1 MAAAK
6 KPNENGQG
14 TLITIVTDRVLKIY
28 EAAIKTNAS
37 LILMFDAPP
46 QLGRSRCPT
55 NCAGHRF
62 KYDRLNL
69 RLADVLYRAK
79 INPMGEGRRGSAS
92 GCAQRHCCAATL
104 ALLCLSAGADAFAQS
119 TPAQSTSAP
128 GTPTAPLGSTGE
140 RPQSGGQ
147 RLPGA
152 QPVSPP
158 PANLGVAAPPPSA
171 PPVSAPNA
179 PRFVLRKV
187 NIVGN
192 TVIDQ
197 AAINRV
203 VTPYIGKVVT
213 PADLEE
219 IRRRF
224 TRLYIDRG
232 FINSGAVLPDQTIVN
247 GVVTYRFVEGRIT
260 DINIAGTQ
268 HFKSEYFS
276 SRLARATEA
285 PFNVVDLE
293 EEQQILLQ
301 DPLIR
306 RLNVEILPGLVP
318 GEARLDADVSEAS
331 RYSLFAQV
339 ADDQS
344 PTVGET
350 RGQLQGSL
358 ANIVGVGDLLTANYG
373 RSGALN
379 DGFIGYSVPIASDD
393 TRFSLRY
400 DRNGTVVV
408 TPALVPL
415 NVTSSYSSVGVGLS
429 RPFYRTAEQNLTLAV
444 SLERREE
451 ETFLLGMPFDFVPG
465 SKNGYTNVTALRFS
479 QSWLDRNADHALALR
494 STFSLGLGAF
504 GATTVDTTLPSSRF
518 FVWLGQGQYV
528 QRIWNDIEGLV
539 RADLQLSDRPL
550 FQIEQFALGGIDTVR
565 GYREYLTVTDDAVL
579 ASAELHVPV
588 GKIRLPY
595 LARTDTDGIVQL
607 VPFYDYGQ
615 GWNVGRPTPFPP
627 NISGVGAGL
636 RWYLG
641 AGLTAEFY
649 YGYGIRHVRE
659 VTGGNSLED
668 KGIYFRITSVFF

>member
-1 MAAAK
+1 MS
-6 KPNENGQG
+6 G
-14 TLITIVTDRVLKIY
+14 TLWR
-28 EAAIKTNAS
+28 
-37 LILMFDAPP
+37 
-46 QLGRSRCPT
+46 
-55 NCAGHRF
+55 
-62 KYDRLNL
+62 
-69 RLADVLYRAK
+69 RLAPLA
-79 INPMGEGRRGSAS
+79 
-92 GCAQRHCCAATL
+92 
-104 ALLCLSAGADAFAQS
+104 ALLWVVADANALAQS
-119 TPAQSTSAP
+119 NLANPI
-128 GTPTAPLGSTGE
+128 GTPRE
-140 RPQSGGQ
+140 RPESGSQ

-152 QPVSPP
+152 QPAPPP
-158 PANLGVAAPPPSA
+158 PANLGVASPPPAAA
-171 PPVSAPNA
+171 PAPAANS

-187 NIVGN
+187 DVVGN
-192 TVIDQ
+192 TVINQ
-197 AAINRV
+197 AAINAV
-203 VTPYIGKVVT
+203 VKPYIGKVVT

-232 FINSGAVLPDQTIVN
+232 FINSGAVLPDQNIVN

-260 DINIAGTQ
+260 DINVAGTN
-268 HFKSEYFS
+268 HFRPGYFS
-276 SRLARATEA
+276 SRLERASEA
-285 PFNVVDLE
+285 PFNITDLE
-293 EEQQILLQ
+293 QEQQILLQ

-306 RLNVEILPGLVP
+306 RLNIQILPGLVP

-344 PTVGET
+344 PTVGEI
-350 RGQLQGSL
+350 RGQLQGSF
-358 ANIVGVGDLLTANYG
+358 ANILGVGDLMTANYG

-379 DGFIGYSVPIASDD
+379 DGFVGYSVPIASDD

-408 TPALVPL
+408 TPSLVPL
-415 NVTSSYSSVGVGLS
+415 DISSSYSSVGVGLS
-429 RPFYRTAEQNLTLAV
+429 RPFYRTAEQNLTLGI
-444 SLERREE
+444 SLERRAEQ
-451 ETFLLGMPFDFVPG
+451 TFLLGMPFDFEAG

-479 QSWLDRNADHALALR
+479 QSWLNRNAEHALALR
-494 STFSLGLGAF
+494 STFSVGLGAF
-504 GATTVDTTLPSSRF
+504 GATVVDTTLPSSRF

-579 ASAELHVPV
+579 ASAELHVPI
-588 GKIRLPY
+588 GKLRLPY
-595 LARTDTDGIVQL
+595 LARTDGDGLVQL
-607 VPFYDYGQ
+607 VPFYDFGQ

-641 AGLTAEFY
+641 AGITAEFY
-649 YGYGIRHVRE
+649 YGHALRNVS
-659 VTGGNSLED
+659 VGNSLED
-668 KGIYFRITSVFF
+668 KGIYFRITTAFF

>member
-1 MAAAK
+1 M
-6 KPNENGQG
+6 G
-14 TLITIVTDRVLKIY
+14 TSYKIGVSG
-28 EAAIKTNAS
+28 TW
-37 LILMFDAPP
+37 
-46 QLGRSRCPT
+46 RRRC
-55 NCAGHRF
+55 
-62 KYDRLNL
+62 
-69 RLADVLYRAK
+69 
-79 INPMGEGRRGSAS
+79 
-92 GCAQRHCCAATL
+92 
-104 ALLCLSAGADAFAQS
+104 ALLAALLWVVAGADALAQS
-119 TPAQSTSAP
+119 NLANPI
-128 GTPTAPLGSTGE
+128 GTPRE
-140 RPQSGGQ
+140 RPESGSQ
-147 RLPGA
+147 RLTRA
-152 QPVSPP
+152 QPAPPP
-158 PANLGVAAPPPSA
+158 PANLGVASPPPTEISA
-171 PPVSAPNA
+171 SGPPAANS

-187 NIVGN
+187 DVVGN
-192 TVIDQ
+192 TVIDR
-197 AAINRV
+197 AAINAV
-203 VTPYIGKVVT
+203 VKPYLGKVVT

-232 FINSGAVLPDQTIVN
+232 FINSGAVLPNQNIVN

-260 DINIAGTQ
+260 DINVAGTS
-268 HFKSEYFS
+268 HFRPEYFS
-276 SRLARATEA
+276 SRLARASEA
-285 PFNVVDLE
+285 PFNITDLE
-293 EEQQILLQ
+293 QEQQILLQ

-306 RLNVEILPGLVP
+306 RLNIQILPGLVP

-344 PTVGET
+344 PTVGEI

-379 DGFIGYSVPIASDD
+379 DGFVGYSVPIASDD
-393 TRFSLRY
+393 TRFSLRF
-400 DRNGTVVV
+400 DKNGNVVV

-415 NVTSSYSSVGVGLS
+415 DISSSYSSVGVGLS
-429 RPFYRTAEQNLTLAV
+429 RPFYRTAEQNLTLGV

-451 ETFLLGMPFDFVPG
+451 QTFLLGMPFDFEAG

-479 QSWLDRNADHALALR
+479 QSWLDRNAEHALALR
-494 STFSLGLGAF
+494 STFSVGLGAF
-504 GATTVDTTLPSSRF
+504 GATVVDTTLPSSRF

-528 QRIWNDIEGLV
+528 QRIWNDIEGVV

-579 ASAELHVPV
+579 ASAELHVPI
-588 GKIRLPY
+588 GKLRLPY
-595 LARTDTDGIVQL
+595 LARTDGDGLVQL
-607 VPFYDYGQ
+607 VPFYDFGQ

-641 AGLTAEFY
+641 AGITAEFY
-649 YGYGIRHVRE
+649 YGHALRNVS
-659 VTGGNSLED
+659 VGNSLED
-668 KGIYFRITSVFF
+668 KGIYFRITTAFF